1 MSFELESTLS
11 IANQLSSFM
20 SLGNIDA
27 RNSYVPF
34 IVLERCRE
42 KFCVPK
48 QHFVWVCRLA
58 AVKHLVVV
66 VVKRP
71 ETERASLACRRWL
84 PPNGVPFAS

>member
-1 MSFELESTLS
+1 MSFELEPTLS
-11 IANQLSSFM
+11 IANQSSSYYM

-34 IVLERCRE
+34 IVLERCCE
-42 KFCVPK
+42 KFCVSK

-71 ETERASLACRRWL
+71 ETERASNSLPALA
-84 PPNGVPFAS
+84 ASKWRPIC

>member
-1 MSFELESTLS
+1 M
-11 IANQLSSFM
+11 
-20 SLGNIDA
+20 
-27 RNSYVPF
+27 PF